1 MPDATPTS
9 QPKTTPINTTSG
21 DMVPKPGHIISLSGG
36 NADRIII
43 DHRRPSED
51 TRHREVL
58 SVTINST
65 RSYYIIC
72 VTINSNIHIT

>member
-1 MPDATPTS
+1 ML
-9 QPKTTPINTTSG
+9 PKT
-21 DMVPKPGHIISLSGG
+21 GHVISLSGG

-65 RSYYIIC
+65 HSYYIIF
-72 VTINSNIHIT
+72 VAINSTHSY